1 MGRGVKASFLPF
13 LVAAI
18 LLLAVGCSNALLD
31 YVKKAATEA
40 ANPAD
45 PIVGLWKYTAAGS
58 SGSLPQSKVI
68 SYYANGSFL
77 SSSISGSSGSYT
89 GGNSWGT
96 WALSSGTYTMTNWSV
111 PTSLTDPT
119 PVISTATLSADH
131 STLSVVKTGASGS
144 TQVFNK
150 VAAPAAADPI
160 LGLWQYTATGS
171 SGQLPESAAVS
182 FKTDGSTMGSAIFGS
197 PGNYAG
203 VIYSGAWSVSS
214 GNYTFTVYNAPTS
227 SSDPTP
233 TGAGTGTLSPDH
245 TTFTLVNTGAY
256 PQTMVYKKVGTP
268 ATDPILGLWKY
279 TAAGSS
285 GPYLPVSAVTSFDAD
300 GSAMSG
306 AINGSP
312 GNYAGSIYSVAWSVS
327 SGNYTVTACNTP
339 TSSSDA
345 TPITSTATLSA
356 DHTTLTVQTGTSST
370 AIYVRP

>member
-1 MGRGVKASFLPF
+1 MGRGVRASFLPF
-13 LVAAI
+13 LVAAV

-111 PTSLTDPT
+111 PTSLTDAT

-171 SGQLPESAAVS
+171 SGQLPVSAVTS
-182 FKTDGSTMGSAIFGS
+182 FKTDGSSMGGWINGS

-203 VIYSGAWSVSS
+203 SIGSGAWSVSS
-214 GNYTFTVYNAPTS
+214 GNYTLTACNTPTS
-227 SSDPTP
+227 SSDATP
-233 TGAGTGTLSPDH
+233 ITSAATLSADH
-245 TTFTLVNTGAY
+245 TTLTLVNTGAY
-256 PQTMVYKKVGTP
+256 PQTLVCKKVGAP

-285 GPYLPVSAVTSFDAD
+285 GPNLPVSAVTSFDAD
-300 GSAMSG
+300 GSAPSG
-306 AINGSP
+306 LIMGTSGS
-312 GNYAGSIYSVAWSVS
+312 YSGVVFSSSWSVS
-327 SGNYTVTACNTP
+327 SGTYTLTCSSRP
-339 TSSSDA
+339 TSPSDP
-345 TPITSTATLSA
+345 TPITSTVTLSA